1 MTEMNQVTR
10 SFGTLVLSLVVG
22 GGATLLTGQEI
33 RSDRRHL
40 EINEIVLELAS
51 DETGTTRAVTDLGGL
66 IANRTYQIDF
76 RIQNPLDHHIEF
88 ESTRSSCNCTEVKF
102 EQLKIPARKSV
113 RGLITY
119 KAPNFAKEG
128 KLDFNLLLQRR
139 PLTAAGNSRVV
150 ETVALLQFRAYL
162 RGVIDLGQTSHV
174 FEVRDQI
181 DQYLIPIVITEP
193 LKLADLQVVVSSELK
208 DISAKIEHNQN
219 QIFIVVSAAKNG
231 LPSGGIAGSLTV
243 SHRPSQTEKVLLLTV
258 TPQLPLRISPS
269 FLAFSAS
276 SRDDRV
282 VEATAIIRVNRM
294 NAEPDEDSQGDSQTA
309 EQPKLTS
316 VNERI
321 SISECQM
328 GEFHLEHELHR
339 LSNSIWKVRFRIAK
353 QNYDLFLERQ
363 RQQVEWD
370 GASGLE
376 VRFRI
381 RVGENQHEMQVKL
394 FEE

>member
-1 MTEMNQVTR
+1 MIEMNQVTR
-10 SFGTLVLSLVVG
+10 SFGTLLLSLVVAG
-22 GGATLLTGQEI
+22 GGALLSGQEI

-40 EINEIVLELAS
+40 EINDIVLELEG

-66 IANRTYQIDF
+66 IANKTYQIDF
-76 RIQNPLDHHIEF
+76 RIQNPLDHDIEF

-139 PLTAAGNSRVV
+139 TLTAAGNSRVV
-150 ETVALLQFRAYL
+150 ETAALLQFRAYL

-181 DQYLIPIVITEP
+181 DQHLIPIVITEP
-193 LKLADLQVVVSSELK
+193 IKLEDLDVVVSSELK
-208 DISAKIEHNQN
+208 DILAEIEHNQN
-219 QIFIVVSAAKNG
+219 QIFIVVSAAKNA
-231 LPSGGIAGSLTV
+231 LPSGGIAGSVTV

-269 FLAFSAS
+269 FLSFSAS

-294 NAEPDEDSQGDSQTA
+294 NAEPEEDSERDSRTA
-309 EQPKLTS
+309 EEPQQRQ
-316 VNERI
+316 VNERV

-328 GEFHLEHELHR
+328 GEFHLEHDLYR

-353 QNYDLFLERQ
+353 QNYDRFLERQ
-363 RQQVEWD
+363 RQQMEW
-370 GASGLE
+370 GEASELE

-381 RVGENQHEMQVKL
+381 HVGENQHEMQVKL